1 MTKVI
6 QPQVATL
13 GLFEQRFSGD
23 HSLIKLASRVFG
35 AAMIGAELHG
45 GTADH
50 FKWLLSFVPSPET
63 PVTFHL
69 PRDFNITDQTTRAR
83 ILDLARHFSARVL
96 GLILH
101 DHQDLI
107 ARPAEYR
114 DAAERLNAELE
125 RIDPC
130 PMLFIEY
137 AAGIPPQEFAR
148 FFDSTLEQ
156 TRIGACID
164 VGHVGIRA
172 ARAAFDVR
180 HPGQDVCALKSQT
193 QHVAQL
199 MADIDAAVQEGAE
212 AAFHLVGQLS
222 QSNKPI
228 HFHLHD
234 GHPLSTFSPFG
245 VADHLSFFAE
255 IPLNFEYRGARTVA
269 TMFGQEGLSRIVG
282 RALKPARSAPVSF
295 TLEIHPTGE
304 RLALDQ
310 ADPLFVHWTDKT
322 HAEKMNH
329 WLQLLSDNHSALSLA
344 IQDCLLG
351 APASRRRVR

>member
-23 HSLIKLASRVFG
+23 DSLMKLASRVFG
-35 AAMIGAELHG
+35 AARMGAELHG

-50 FKWLLSFVPSPET
+50 FQWLLSFVPSHDT

-83 ILDLARHFSARVL
+83 ILELARHFSARVL
-96 GLILH
+96 GLVVH

-107 ARPAEYR
+107 ARAKEYR

-125 RIDPC
+125 KIDPC

-148 FFDSTLEQ
+148 FFDSTLEL
-156 TRIGACID
+156 TRIGPCID

-172 ARAAFDVR
+172 ARAAFEVC
-180 HPGQDVCALKSQT
+180 HPGEDVCAVKSQP
-193 QHVAQL
+193 QRVPQL
-199 MADIDAAVQEGAE
+199 MADIDAAVQEGTE
-212 AAFHLVGQLS
+212 AAFNLVGQLS
-222 QSNKPI
+222 QPNKST

-255 IPLNFEYRGARTVA
+255 IPLNFEHRGRRTVA
-269 TMFGQEGLSRIVG
+269 AMFGPEGLSKIVR
-282 RALKPARSAPVSF
+282 RALEPARSAPVSF

-304 RLALDQ
+304 GLALEE
-310 ADPLFVHWTDKT
+310 ADPLFGHWTDKT

-329 WLQLLSDNHSALSLA
+329 WLRLVSDNHRLLSLA
-344 IQDCLLG
+344 IQDCATPPGRSSG
-351 APASRRRVR
+351 AAE